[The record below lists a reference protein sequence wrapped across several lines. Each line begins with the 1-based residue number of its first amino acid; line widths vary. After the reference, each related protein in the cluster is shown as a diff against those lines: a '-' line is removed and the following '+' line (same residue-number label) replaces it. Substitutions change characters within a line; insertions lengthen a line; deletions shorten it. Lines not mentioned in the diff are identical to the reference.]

1 MVNWNTICSSK
12 ERGGLS
18 IRDLSLVNKALLG
31 KWIWRFAEE
40 ESSYWKDV
48 INLKYMLEDG
58 GWFTKTTRG
67 NSGLG
72 PWKNISREIVP
83 MKLNC
88 VFAIGDGY
96 RIRF

>member
-1 MVNWNTICSSK
+1 
-12 ERGGLS
+12 
-18 IRDLSLVNKALLG
+18 
-31 KWIWRFAEE
+31 
-40 ESSYWKDV
+40 
-48 INLKYMLEDG
+48 MLEDG

-88 VFAIGDGY
+88 VFAYGDGSESDS
-96 RIRF
+96 RRTLGVGSTPLAFPFQNCFC